1 MRPAFAAESSVRTS
15 DNDEAFAR
23 VLTDD
28 DDLDLDLDRN
38 PDDGAARVVV
48 VVVAVGAVFPPDRRC
63 IPGVSA
69 VGAIITVALCQ

>member
-1 MRPAFAAESSVRTS
+1 MRTS

-48 VVVAVGAVFPPDRRC
+48 VVVVAVGAVFPPDRRC

>member
-1 MRPAFAAESSVRTS
+1 MRTS

-48 VVVAVGAVFPPDRRC
+48 VVAVVVAVGAVFPPDRRC

>member
-1 MRPAFAAESSVRTS
+1 VRTS

-28 DDLDLDLDRN
+28 DDLDLGLDRN
-38 PDDGAARVVV
+38 PDDGAARVVVVV